1 MKSHAPSSRDAAA
14 GIVARAL
21 ALMAAVCCGMLC
33 PSAAAT
39 EGDHDLEALLA
50 RMTLEEKAGQLN
62 LYAPAS
68 GALSNPALHLRSLAE
83 QEADIRAGRVTGLF
97 NGAGQAIKRRAQQ
110 LAVRESRLGIPLLF
124 AADVIHGFRTVFPV
138 PLAEAAS
145 WDVDLAERTARAA
158 AVEAAA
164 DGFHWTFAPM
174 VDIARDARWG
184 RGVEGAGEDVLLAS
198 SFAQAR
204 VRGFQSPQG
213 PLAATAKH
221 FAAYGAAEGGLDY
234 NSAELSPRTLRE
246 VVLPPFRAA
255 VQAGA
260 AAVMTSFND
269 IAGIP
274 SNANPELLTG
284 VLRDAWRFDGV
295 VVSDYTADEELIA
308 HGFAADGREAAKLSL
323 LAGVDVSMQS
333 GLYLQHLPALVQ
345 SGEVPMARLDEAVR
359 RVLRL
364 KQRLGLFERPFRGL
378 EVTAPVEWPQ
388 HRALAREAA
397 RKSIVMLRNEGGLL
411 PLPKAGQRIALIGP
425 FADEADGGN
434 AADLFGPWTLF
445 PGPAAPVSLA
455 QGLRAALA
463 DASLLKV
470 VKGSNVDAPLRGGIA
485 AAVAAARRADVVLL
499 ALGESAQM
507 SGEARSRTSITLPAA
522 QQALAEA
529 VAATGKPVVVL
540 LRNGRA
546 LALEGAVR
554 HAQAI
559 LVTWFLGVET
569 GHAVADVL
577 FGDESPSGRLP
588 VSFPQAAGQVPYH
601 YSHRRTGR
609 PLPAQDPG
617 ADFKTRYIDATH
629 EALYPFG
636 HGLTYGRFHYEALQL
651 SHARLP
657 WGGTLQVK
665 SRISNRGP
673 REAEETVQL
682 YVHDRVASVARPVR
696 ELKDFRKLRLAPGE
710 SAEVVFSLRATDLA
724 FIGRDLQPTVEPGVF
739 DVWVAPSATQGQ
751 HASFE
756 LLASR

>member
-1 MKSHAPSSRDAAA
+1 M
-14 GIVARAL
+14 AL
-21 ALMAAVCCGMLC
+21 GVTALCCSVWC
-33 PSAAAT
+33 ASAAAAA
-39 EGDHDLEALLA
+39 DDADIEALLA

-68 GALSNPALHLRSLAE
+68 GALSNPALHIRSLAE

-97 NGAGQAIKRRAQQ
+97 NGAGQAAKRRAQQ

-145 WDVDLAERTARAA
+145 WDTDLAERTARAA
-158 AVEAAA
+158 ALEAAA

-184 RGVEGAGEDVLLAS
+184 RGVEGAGEDVLLARRL
-198 SFAQAR
+198 AQAR
-204 VRGFQSPQG
+204 VRGFQSG
-213 PLAATAKH
+213 EGGLASTAKH

-234 NSAELSPRTLRE
+234 NSADLSPRTLRE
-246 VVLPPFRAA
+246 VYLPPFKAA
-255 VQAGA
+255 VEAGA

-269 IAGIP
+269 VAGIP
-274 SNANPELLTG
+274 SNANRELLTG
-284 VLRDAWRFDGV
+284 VLRDEWRFDGV

-308 HGFAADGREAAKLSL
+308 HGFAADGREAARLSF
-323 LAGVDVSMQS
+323 LAGVDMSMQS
-333 GLYLQHLPALVQ
+333 GLYLLHLPALVQ
-345 SGEVPMARLDEAVR
+345 GGEVPAARLDEAVR

-364 KQRLGLFERPFRGL
+364 KKRLGLFEQPFRGL
-378 EVTAPVEWPQ
+378 EAPEPAAWPE
-388 HRALAREAA
+388 HRTLAREAA
-397 RKSIVMLRNEGGLL
+397 RKSVVLLRNQGGLL
-411 PLPKAGQRIALIGP
+411 PLPKAGLRIALIGP
-425 FADEADGGN
+425 FADEADGGS

-445 PGPAAPVSLA
+445 PGRAAPVSLA
-455 QGLRAALA
+455 QGLRDALS
-463 DASLLKV
+463 DPSTLKV
-470 VKGSNVDAPLRGGIA
+470 VKGSGVNEPLPGGIA
-485 AAVAAARRADVVLL
+485 AAVSAARRADVVLL

-507 SGEARSRTSITLPAA
+507 SGEARSRAGITLPAA

-554 HAQAI
+554 DAQAL
-559 LVTWFLGVET
+559 LVTWFLGLET

-577 FGDESPSGRLP
+577 FGDVSPSGRLP

-601 YSHRRTGR
+601 YAHRRTGR
-609 PLPAQDPG
+609 PLPPQDPG
-617 ADFKTRYIDATH
+617 SDFKTRYIETPN

-636 HGLTYGRFHYEALQL
+636 HGLTYGRFDYEALQL
-651 SHARLP
+651 SHPRLP

-665 SRISNRGP
+665 ARITNRGA

-682 YVHDRVASVARPVR
+682 YVHDRVASVTRPVR
-696 ELKDFRKLRLAPGE
+696 ELKDFRKLRLAPGA
-710 SAEVVFSLRATDLA
+710 SAEVEFTLRSADLA
-724 FIGRDLQPTVEPGVF
+724 FIGRDLQPVVEPGLF
-739 DVWVAPSATQGQ
+739 DVWVAPSATRGLR
-751 HASFE
+751 ASFE
-756 LLASR
+756 LAAP

>member
-1 MKSHAPSSRDAAA
+1 M
-14 GIVARAL
+14 VV
-21 ALMAAVCCGMLC
+21 AVCCSVLG
-33 PSAAAT
+33 PRAAAADDDI
-39 EGDHDLEALLA
+39 GALLG

-62 LYAPAS
+62 LYAPAN
-68 GALSNPALHLRSLAE
+68 GALSNPALHIRSLAE

-97 NGAGQAIKRRAQQ
+97 NGAGQAAKRRAQQ
-110 LAVRESRLGIPLLF
+110 LAVWESRLGIPLLF

-198 SFAQAR
+198 RLAQAR
-204 VRGFQSPQG
+204 VRGFQAADG
-213 PLAATAKH
+213 GKLAATAKH

-234 NSAELSPRTLRE
+234 NSADLSPRTLRE
-246 VVLPPFRAA
+246 VYLPPFRAA
-255 VQAGA
+255 VDAGA

-274 SNANPELLTG
+274 SNANHELLTG
-284 VLRDAWRFDGV
+284 VLRDEWGFDGV

-308 HGFAADGREAAKLSL
+308 HGFAADGREAAKLSF

-333 GLYLQHLPALVQ
+333 GLYLQYLPGLVQ

-359 RVLRL
+359 SVLLL
-364 KQRLGLFERPFRGL
+364 KKQLGLFEQPFRGL
-378 EVTAPVEWPQ
+378 EATEPAQWQQ

-397 RKSIVMLRNEGGLL
+397 RKSIVMLHNEGGLL

-425 FADEADGGN
+425 FADESDGGN

-445 PGPAAPVSLA
+445 PSPDAPVSLA
-455 QGLRAALA
+455 QGLRAALV
-463 DASLLKV
+463 DPSMLNV
-470 VKGSNVDAPLRGGIA
+470 VKGSDVDAPLRGGIA
-485 AAVAAARRADVVLL
+485 AAVAAARHADVVLL
-499 ALGESAQM
+499 AVGESAQM
-507 SGEARSRTSITLPAA
+507 SGEARSRTSITLPPA

-554 HAQAI
+554 DAQAI

-588 VSFPQAAGQVPYH
+588 VSFPQAAGQVPYY

-609 PLPAQDPG
+609 PLPPQDPG
-617 ADFKTRYIDATH
+617 SDFKTRYVDVTH

-651 SHARLP
+651 SHEQLP
-657 WGGTLQVK
+657 WGGTLEVK
-665 SRISNRGP
+665 ARITNRGT

-696 ELKDFRKLRLAPGE
+696 ELKDFRKLQLAPGA
-710 SAEVVFSLRATDLA
+710 SAEVVFTLQAADLA
-724 FIGRDLQPTVEPGVF
+724 FIGRDLQPTVEPGLY
-739 DVWVAPSATQGQ
+739 DVWVAPSAMQGQ

-756 LLASR
+756 LLAPR

>member
-1 MKSHAPSSRDAAA
+1 MVVALVTALWGGVWCASVAAA
-14 GIVARAL
+14 PDDR
-21 ALMAAVCCGMLC
+21 
-33 PSAAAT
+33 
-39 EGDHDLEALLA
+39 DLESLLE

-68 GALSNPALHLRSLAE
+68 GALSNPALHIRSLAE

-97 NGAGQAIKRRAQQ
+97 NGAGQAAKRRAQQ
-110 LAVRESRLGIPLLF
+110 LAVHESRLGIPLLF

-145 WDVDLAERTARAA
+145 WDPDLAERTARAA

-184 RGVEGAGEDVLLAS
+184 RGVEGAGEDVLLARRL
-198 SFAQAR
+198 AQAR
-204 VRGFQSPQG
+204 VRGFQSPESRV
-213 PLAATAKH
+213 AATAKH
-221 FAAYGAAEGGLDY
+221 FAAYGAADGGLDY
-234 NSAELSPRTLRE
+234 NSADLSPRTLHE
-246 VVLPPFRAA
+246 VYLPPFLAA
-255 VQAGA
+255 VEAGA
-260 AAVMTSFND
+260 AAMMTSFND
-269 IAGIP
+269 ISGIP
-274 SNANPELLTG
+274 SNANGQLLTG
-284 VLRDAWRFDGV
+284 VLRDEWRFDGV

-308 HGFAADGREAAKLSL
+308 HGFAADGREAAKLSF
-323 LAGVDVSMQS
+323 LAGVDMSMQS

-345 SGEVPMARLDEAVR
+345 AGEVPVARLDEAVR

-364 KQRLGLFERPFRGL
+364 KKRLGLFERPFRGL
-378 EVTAPVEWPQ
+378 EAEEPAAWPG

-397 RKSIVMLRNEGGLL
+397 RKSMVMLRNEGGLL
-411 PLPKAGQRIALIGP
+411 PLPKAGRRIALIGP
-425 FADEADGGN
+425 FAGDEADGRN

-445 PGPAAPVSLA
+445 PAADAPVSLA

-463 DASLLKV
+463 DPTLLTV
-470 VKGSNVDAPLRGGIA
+470 VKGAGVNEPVRGGVA

-499 ALGESAQM
+499 ELGESAQM

-529 VAATGKPVVVL
+529 VAATGKPTIVL

-554 HAQAI
+554 HAHAL

-577 FGDESPSGRLP
+577 FGDASPSGRLP

-601 YSHRRTGR
+601 YAHRRTGR
-609 PLPAQDPG
+609 PLPPQDP
-617 ADFKTRYIDATH
+617 ASDFKARYIDATH

-657 WGGTLQVK
+657 WGGTLLVK
-665 SRISNRGP
+665 ARVTNRGL

-682 YVHDRVASVARPVR
+682 YVHDRVASVVRPVR
-696 ELKDFRKLRLAPGE
+696 ELKDFRKLRLAPGA
-710 SAEVVFSLRATDLA
+710 SAEVEFTLQAADLA
-724 FIGRDLQPTVEPGVF
+724 FVGRDLQPTVEPGLF
-739 DVWVAPSATQGQ
+739 DVWVAPSATQGLQ
-751 HASFE
+751 ASFE
-756 LLASR
+756 LAAP

>member
-1 MKSHAPSSRDAAA
+1 M
-14 GIVARAL
+14 VV
-21 ALMAAVCCGMLC
+21 AVCCSVLG
-33 PSAAAT
+33 PRAAAA
-39 EGDHDLEALLA
+39 DDDIEALLG

-62 LYAPAS
+62 LYAPAN
-68 GALSNPALHLRSLAE
+68 GALSNPALHIRNLAE

-97 NGAGQAIKRRAQQ
+97 NGAGQAAKRRAQQ
-110 LAVRESRLGIPLLF
+110 LAAQESRLGIPLLF

-145 WDVDLAERTARAA
+145 WDVDLAERTAHAA

-164 DGFHWTFAPM
+164 DGFAWTFAPM
-174 VDIARDARWG
+174 VDVARDARWG

-198 SFAQAR
+198 RLAQAR
-204 VRGFQSPQG
+204 VRGFQATDG
-213 PLAATAKH
+213 GKLAATAKH

-234 NSAELSPRTLRE
+234 NSAELSPRTLHE
-246 VVLPPFRAA
+246 VYLPPFRAA
-255 VQAGA
+255 ADVGA

-274 SNANPELLTG
+274 SNANHELLTG
-284 VLRDAWRFDGV
+284 VLRDEWHFDGV

-308 HGFAADGREAAKLSL
+308 HGFAADGREAAKLSF

-333 GLYLQHLPALVQ
+333 GLYLQHLPSLVQ

-364 KQRLGLFERPFRGL
+364 KKQLGLFEQPFRGL
-378 EVTAPVEWPQ
+378 ETAEPAQWPQ

-425 FADEADGGN
+425 FADESDGGN

-445 PGPAAPVSLA
+445 PGPDAPVSLA

-463 DASLLKV
+463 DPSMLKV
-470 VKGSNVDAPLRGGIA
+470 VKGSNVDAPLHGGIA

-499 ALGESAQM
+499 AVGESAQM
-507 SGEARSRTSITLPAA
+507 SGEARSRISITLPPA

-529 VAATGKPVVVL
+529 VVATGKPVVVL

-554 HAQAI
+554 DAQAI

-569 GHAVADVL
+569 GHAMADVL

-588 VSFPQAAGQVPYH
+588 VSFPQAAGQVPYY

-609 PLPAQDPG
+609 PLSLQDLG
-617 ADFKTRYIDATH
+617 ADFKTRYIGTMH

-636 HGLTYGRFHYEALQL
+636 YGLTYGRFRYEALQL
-651 SHARLP
+651 SHAQLP

-665 SRISNRGP
+665 ARISNVGS

-682 YVHDRVASVARPVR
+682 YLHDRVASVARPVR

-710 SAEVVFSLRATDLA
+710 SAEVVFTLQTADLA

-739 DVWVAPSATQGQ
+739 DVWVAPSATQGLQ
-751 HASFE
+751 ASFE
-756 LLASR
+756 LLAPR